1 MPIKLKLRN
10 GLLSRKHNLSRLTQ
24 EEIENPKGPTVFEEI

>member
-10 GLLSRKHNLSRLTQ
+10 GLLSRKHNILRLTQ
-24 EEIENPKGPTVFEEI
+24 EETENPKGPTAFEEI